1 MVPKKDIDEAT
12 TFILLTSLPNKFH
25 GLWYT
30 SEALAKHLQDGGI
43 RGMDKKTAADAM
55 HSPTMSFS
63 VEILNQYYTE
73 VRTGTRFTT
82 CLARPFKRIGLL
94 RCKSFVIVKKSYF
107 SRTRQSITSKSK
119 KI

>member
-1 MVPKKDIDEAT
+1 MAPKKDIDEAT

-63 VEILNQYYTE
+63 AEI
-73 VRTGTRFTT
+73 RTGTRFTT

>member
-1 MVPKKDIDEAT
+1 MAPKKDIDEAT

-43 RGMDKKTAADAM
+43 RGMGKKTAADAM

-63 VEILNQYYTE
+63 AEILKYVQE
-73 VRTGTRFTT
+73 QDSLHVWR
-82 CLARPFKRIGLL
+82 AH
-94 RCKSFVIVKKSYF
+94 
-107 SRTRQSITSKSK
+107 SKELDSSDAK
-119 KI
+119 AL